1 MSWPDST
8 ITAPVSVYH
17 RVSYAER
24 YSRFRARD
32 ALQFIEWYTEL
43 AVRQCTLAVQVL
55 PEEMLADREA
65 LTACLAEE
73 LRDLGRRQA
82 EAIASHWQAEWEERM
97 AGKFVD
103 LPNIQ
108 N

>member
-1 MSWPDST
+1 MTDLVNKRPW
-8 ITAPVSVYH
+8 
-17 RVSYAER
+17 
-24 YSRFRARD
+24 FRARD

-43 AVRQCTLAVQVL
+43 AVRQCALAVYVL

-73 LRDLGRRQA
+73 LRDLGHRQA
-82 EAIASHWQAEWEERM
+82 EAIKSHWQAEWEERM
-97 AGKFVD
+97 AGKFID
-103 LPNIQ
+103 LPNLQ